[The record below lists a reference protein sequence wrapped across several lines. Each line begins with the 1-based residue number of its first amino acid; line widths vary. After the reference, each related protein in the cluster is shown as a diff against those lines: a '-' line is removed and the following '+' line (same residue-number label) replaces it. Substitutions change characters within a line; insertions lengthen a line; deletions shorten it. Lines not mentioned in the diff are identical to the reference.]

1 MPVEGLLANSEF
13 SMKIL
18 DWVLRITAAFILL
31 QTLFFKFSG
40 APESVAIFTELGME
54 PGGRILIG
62 VIELIAAILL
72 LIPQSAAYGG
82 LLGAGVMTGAIL
94 GHITKLGFAGEM
106 FSLGMLAILVFLRC
120 AAVRCLH
127 RDQIPLIKRML
138 DTKER

>member
-1 MPVEGLLANSEF
+1 MI
-13 SMKIL
+13 KTIL
-18 DWVLRITAAFILL
+18 SWALRLVAAVILL

-40 APESVAIFTELGME
+40 SPESIAIFTELGME

-62 VIELIAAILL
+62 VIELIAAVLL

-106 FSLGMLAILVFLRC
+106 FSLGMLAILVFLC
-120 AAVRCLH
+120 CVAVLFLH
-127 RDQIPLIKRML
+127 RDQIPVIKRML
-138 DTKER
+138 DNAD

>member
-1 MPVEGLLANSEF
+1 MTKS
-13 SMKIL
+13 IL
-18 DWVLRITAAFILL
+18 SWALRIVAAVILL

-62 VIELIAAILL
+62 VIELITAVLL

-94 GHITKLGFAGEM
+94 GHITKLGFSGDM
-106 FSLGMLAILVFLRC
+106 FSLGMLAILVFAC
-120 AAVRCLH
+120 CVAVLFIH

-138 DTKER
+138 DSKES

>member
-1 MPVEGLLANSEF
+1 MT
-13 SMKIL
+13 KTIL
-18 DWVLRITAAFILL
+18 SWALRLVAAVILL

-62 VIELIAAILL
+62 VIELITAVLL

-106 FSLGMLAILVFLRC
+106 FPLGMLAILVFLC
-120 AAVRCLH
+120 CVVVMFLH
-127 RDQIPLIKRML
+127 REQIPIIKRML

>member
-1 MPVEGLLANSEF
+1 MT
-13 SMKIL
+13 KTIL
-18 DWVLRITAAFILL
+18 SWALRLVAAVILL

-40 APESVAIFTELGME
+40 APESVAIFTDLGME

-62 VIELIAAILL
+62 VIELITAVLL

-106 FSLGMLAILVFLRC
+106 FPLGMLAILVFLC
-120 AAVRCLH
+120 CVVVMFLH
-127 RDQIPLIKRML
+127 REQIPIIKRML